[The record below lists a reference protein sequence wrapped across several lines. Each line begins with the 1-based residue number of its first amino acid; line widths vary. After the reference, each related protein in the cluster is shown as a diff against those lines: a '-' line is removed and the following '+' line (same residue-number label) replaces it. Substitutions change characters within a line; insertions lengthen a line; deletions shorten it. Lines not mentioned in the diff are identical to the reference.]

1 MSEFD
6 RPRNRTKADVRRE
19 RRAGRAVVVKD
30 YSPRGWF
37 VRRFYGRPTLR
48 REAAVYQR
56 LAGLNGIPAC
66 YGFLGS
72 ETLILEEAPGRSLA
86 VLAPGE
92 VTPAVFDALD
102 SILAQIHE
110 RGVAI
115 GDLHRSNVLVAT
127 DGAVHLIDF
136 AIARIA
142 PDPAHPG
149 WLIRQFQQL
158 DRHAAARLR
167 ARYLGLPEP
176 VPTGFFGFFYRFG
189 RRVKRLISRV

>member
-19 RRAGRAVVVKD
+19 RRGARAVVVKD
-30 YSPRGWF
+30 YSRRGWF

-56 LAGLNGIPAC
+56 LAGLGGIPAC
-66 YGFLGS
+66 FGFEGP
-72 ETLILEEAPGRSLA
+72 ETLILEEAPGLSLA
-86 VLAPGE
+86 LLPLGE
-92 VTPAVFDALD
+92 VKAAVFDSLD
-102 SILAQIHE
+102 AVLTGVHE

-115 GDLHRSNVLVAT
+115 GDLHRSNVLVAD

-149 WLIRQFQQL
+149 WLVRHLQQL

-189 RRVKRLISRV
+189 RTVKRLISGR